1 MPGDVPAGQAHRGC
15 ACKVF
20 DDTRVAEV
28 LLGHQNHHGAD
39 EGASPQHRSQVHQDR
54 YFWVMIS
61 VRPGEL
67 QMATDLS
74 VRMEQSNRRT
84 SAPGSPQGDGA
95 EIKEESQQ
103 QPGQRCAGEAEIR
116 AIRSGGWRLSCAL
129 STDGDGVCRD
139 AQKVQAEKMDEEE
152 PSVLVHPR
160 EPSQEEFCDP
170 LIL

>member
-1 MPGDVPAGQAHRGC
+1 
-15 ACKVF
+15 
-20 DDTRVAEV
+20 
-28 LLGHQNHHGAD
+28 
-39 EGASPQHRSQVHQDR
+39 
-54 YFWVMIS
+54 
-61 VRPGEL
+61 
-67 QMATDLS
+67 MATDLS
-74 VRMEQSNRRT
+74 MRMEQSNRRT

-152 PSVLVHPR
+152 PSVRVHPR

-170 LIL
+170 VIL